1 MMGISKR
8 HRVSLCTAL
17 VPAMLLMLCGKVF
30 AGQYVRVS
38 PDLEL
43 YYEEAGSGAPIVFIP
58 GWTGST
64 AVMHQ
69 QLSHFSKRYRAIS
82 YDPRSQGRSSK
93 TLENNNHTQHGDDL
107 RAFMIVLMLENAV
120 LVGHSSGCYDVY
132 AYFRAFGTDNV
143 KAFVCI
149 DQPPKEVMD
158 YEGDWAFISDPSEY
172 KAFYS
177 GLISDRL
184 KTTREF
190 VPSMVSRPMTDQEID
205 RMVDD
210 MMRTPTYVAAAL
222 ILEMPLLNYTA
233 EAKLIDGKIPVLNV
247 LAESRIESGKVWL
260 AENAPNSEVAEF
272 DLHLMFWEF
281 PDRFNAVVDDFLRNI
296 E

>member
-1 MMGISKR
+1 MGISNHYR
-8 HRVSLCTAL
+8 ISLWAAL
-17 VPAMLLMLCGKVF
+17 VPAMLLAFCGNVF

-43 YYEEAGSGAPIVFIP
+43 YYEEAGSGAPIIFIP
-58 GWTGST
+58 GWTGTT
-64 AVMHQ
+64 AEMHQ
-69 QLSHFSKRYRAIS
+69 QLSHFSKRYRAVS
-82 YDPRSQGRSSK
+82 NDPRSQGRSSK
-93 TLENNNHTQHGDDL
+93 TLENNNHTQHGADL
-107 RAFMIVLMLENAV
+107 RAFMSALMLENAV

-132 AYFRAFGTDNV
+132 AYFRAFGTNNV

-158 YEGDWAFISDPSEY
+158 YEGDWAFINDPSEY
-172 KAFYS
+172 KAFYR

-190 VPSMVSRPMTDQEID
+190 VPSMVSRAMTDEEINQ
-205 RMVDD
+205 MVDD
-210 MMRTPTYVAAAL
+210 MMRTPTYVATAL
-222 ILEMPLLNYTA
+222 MLEMPLLNYTA
-233 EAKLIDGKIPVLNV
+233 EAKLIDGTIPVLNV

-260 AENAPNSEVAEF
+260 AKNAPNSEVAEF

-281 PDRFNAVVDDFLRNI
+281 PDRFNAVVDAFLDKI